1 MHTDE
6 AVDEKVR
13 IGRDRAQSRG
23 SDVTV
28 FGAREGLELK
38 L

>member
-13 IGRDRAQSRG
+13 IGRERARSRG
-23 SDVTV
+23 SALTV

-38 L
+38 F